1 MKNIVVNLG
10 LVFIMRILN
19 SDFPEEH
26 FVYLCMQ

>member
-19 SDFPEEH
+19 SEFPEEY
-26 FVYLCMQ
+26 FVYSCMQ